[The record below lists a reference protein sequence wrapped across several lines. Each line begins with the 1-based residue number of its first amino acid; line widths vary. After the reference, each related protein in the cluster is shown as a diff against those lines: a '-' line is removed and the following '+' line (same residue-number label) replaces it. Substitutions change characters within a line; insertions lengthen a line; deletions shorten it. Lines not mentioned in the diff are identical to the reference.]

1 MSYWRN
7 LLGGLILWAAHFVIV
22 YGIASI
28 LPGTQAAVV
37 LVLAITVVV
46 LAITAYLLVKTVG
59 VMRSAVDDLQ
69 RWSTMLTLFGYAMA
83 TIAIAYQGFAAAL
96 I

>member
-28 LPGTQAAVV
+28 LPGTQAAVA
-37 LVLAITVVV
+37 LVLAITVVA
-46 LAITAYLLVKTVG
+46 LAITAFLMVKTIRAMHV
-59 VMRSAVDDLQ
+59 AVDDLQ
-69 RWSTMLTLFGYAMA
+69 RWSAKLALLGYALA